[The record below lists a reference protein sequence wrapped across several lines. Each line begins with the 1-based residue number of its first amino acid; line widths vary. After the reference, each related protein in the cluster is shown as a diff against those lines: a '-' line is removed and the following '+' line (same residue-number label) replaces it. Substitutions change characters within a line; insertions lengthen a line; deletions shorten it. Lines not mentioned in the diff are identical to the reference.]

1 MKKGFLIIDGAMNAY
16 VFDNEEFKELT
27 DCKIDVSKVVRNFTL
42 KQLDAV
48 VRTYLKG
55 GDINECQNQKA

>member
-27 DCKIDVSKVVRNFTL
+27 DCKIDMSLVKQNKTL
-42 KQLDAV
+42 KDLDAT
-48 VRTYLKG
+48 VRKYLKG
-55 GDINECQNQKA
+55 GDINE

>member
-1 MKKGFLIIDGAMNAY
+1 MKKGFLIIDGDMNAY
-16 VFDNEEFKELT
+16 IFDNDEFKELT

-55 GDINECQNQKA
+55 GDINGCS